1 MWRMGSVVLV
11 AIIAGCAPVDSRT
24 TTRPET
30 PWYRSVTEPAHS
42 DADRIIQFYDRLTAM
57 KGGELTHEF
66 ETVREAFENDKSQL
80 NRMKL
85 ALLLS
90 YPGSSFRDDNA
101 AITLLGPFIK
111 EKAQET
117 SSLRPLAVW
126 LNSELLEV
134 RRAEEA
140 SQQYVS
146 KLKDEQRRAEAL
158 QQKIETS
165 QQKAEAL
172 QQKLDAILE
181 MEMKM
186 IEREQ
191 SIPKK
196 K

>member
-1 MWRMGSVVLV
+1 
-11 AIIAGCAPVDSRT
+11 
-24 TTRPET
+24 
-30 PWYRSVTEPAHS
+30 
-42 DADRIIQFYDRLTAM
+42 M

-66 ETVREAFENDKSQL
+66 EIVREAFENDKSQL